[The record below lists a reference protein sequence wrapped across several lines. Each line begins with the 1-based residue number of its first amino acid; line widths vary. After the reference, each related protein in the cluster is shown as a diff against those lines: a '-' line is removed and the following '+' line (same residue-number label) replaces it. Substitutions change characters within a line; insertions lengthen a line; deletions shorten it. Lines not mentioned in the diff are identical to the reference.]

1 MTELDKSAYN
11 LGRVYAMLQKQG
23 ELTDEQTL
31 LFEELKNFRSAL
43 IEMDYKLYG
52 VFELGRLM
60 EKSGKA

>member
-11 LGRVYAMLQKQG
+11 LGRVYALLQKQG

-52 VFELGRLM
+52 VFEIAYVM
-60 EKSGKA
+60 EMTGK